1 MTCTRG
7 WLALRLDAPADV
19 VYLTGYAIRTAL
31 HRESVSYTPPLMDAP
46 LRPEEQL
53 VDAIRSLTLTL
64 EKMLEM
70 LEVLACELVLAG
82 GPPPPFDHPVK

>member
-7 WLALRLDAPADV
+7 WLALRLDAPADF
-19 VYLTGYAIRTAL
+19 VYLPGYAHRIAL
-31 HRESVSYTPPLMDAP
+31 HRASMSYTPPLMDAP
-46 LRPEEQL
+46 LRPEEEL
-53 VDAIRSLTLTL
+53 IDAISSLTLTL

-70 LEVLACELVLAG
+70 LEVLACEIVLAG